1 MDESQK
7 PETPSRRRWVA
18 VFTVVFTGALLLF
31 GAYSA
36 RCGSAVAESIH
47 LKSPRWVEIGH
58 SFGAAVFAVWW
69 LLSLVTIVISVL
81 VMKGYFDRR
90 FRSLEYAC
98 AFLLVVGFALAVT
111 GFHPAWTISRAG
123 I

>member
-7 PETPSRRRWVA
+7 AETPRWRRWVA
-18 VFTVVFTGALLLF
+18 VSMVVFTGALLLV
-31 GAYSA
+31 GAYYA
-36 RCGSAVAESIH
+36 RSGSAVAESIH

-58 SFGAAVFAVWW
+58 SIGTALFAAWW
-69 LLSLVTIVISVL
+69 LLSLVTIVLSVL
-81 VMKGYFDRR
+81 VVKGYCDRR
-90 FRSLEYAC
+90 FRSLEYLC

-111 GFHPAWTISRAG
+111 GLHPVWTISR

>member
-1 MDESQK
+1 MTSIPQ
-7 PETPSRRRWVA
+7 TPPWRRWVA
-18 VFTVVFTGALLLF
+18 VSTVVFTGALLLF

-81 VMKGYFDRR
+81 VTKGFFDRR
-90 FRSLEYAC
+90 FRSLEYVC
-98 AFLLVVGFALAVT
+98 SVLLVVAFALVVT
-111 GFHPAWTISRAG
+111 GFHPVWTISRTT
-123 I
+123 